1 MIRLIINNDT
11 LNTIANITNLGIVTK
26 LLGYNQQNYE
36 LNKKSY
42 EINKYI
48 AENNN
53 KDLIDILNHICTIL
67 ECIKDDLDIIIEKNG
82 E

>member
-1 MIRLIINNDT
+1 MIRLIINNDA

-53 KDLIDILNHICTIL
+53 KDLIDVLNHICTIL

>member
-1 MIRLIINNDT
+1 MIILIINNDT

-36 LNKKSY
+36 LNKKTY
-42 EINKYI
+42 DINKYI
-48 AENNN
+48 AEKSN
-53 KDLIDILNHICTIL
+53 KDLIDALNHICTIL
-67 ECIKDDLDIIIEKNG
+67 ECIKNDLDIIIEKNG